1 MCCFSREVES
11 VTDTKIFARDSTS
24 PLQFLV
30 YEMVYSSSQDLAMIL
45 PLPVPAQTP
54 ENGVR
59 FINLEKYPTFFSAL
73 ESGFPRPRSVSGFAL
88 GGGEVKSA
96 ASPLAVVEVGSYQ
109 ASFVPKVSDFS
120 RLDERF
126 RLPTS
131 VWSMLPQYKNYGF
144 AVFKLKKESNKPH
157 PMAFEF
163 PRANPL
169 QLFFPTIHIH
179 DGQVHAKAEFD
190 HTLYAQFSRGH
201 RIVPQLWKESP
212 QPAGMFMNIAK
223 CEGLLEKGAHAY
235 KRTIHGMQKNEDI
248 VA

>member
-1 MCCFSREVES
+1 MCCFSRDVES
-11 VTDTKIFARDSTS
+11 VTDTRIFARDSTS

-30 YEMVYSSSQDLAMIL
+30 YEMVYSASQDLAMIL
-45 PLPVPAQTP
+45 PIPVPARTP

-59 FINLEKYPTFFSAL
+59 FISLEKYPTFFADL
-73 ESGFPRPRSVSGFAL
+73 DSGFPKPKTSRNLLSF
-88 GGGEVKSA
+88 GGDQPA
-96 ASPLAVVEVGSYQ
+96 ASPLAVVEVGAYE
-109 ASFVPKVSDFS
+109 ASFVPKVADFS

-126 RLPTS
+126 RLPTT
-131 VWSMLPQYKNYGF
+131 VWNMLPQYKMFGF
-144 AVFKLKKESNKPH
+144 AVFKLKKETQKPH

-163 PRANPL
+163 PRVNPR

-201 RIVPQLWKESP
+201 RIAPQLWNESP
-212 QPAGMFMNIAK
+212 QPAGMFMNMPK

-235 KRTIHGMQKNEDI
+235 KRTIRGTQKNEDV

>member
-11 VTDTKIFARDSTS
+11 VTDTKIFARESTS
-24 PLQFLV
+24 PMQFLV
-30 YEMVYSSSQDLAMIL
+30 YEMVYSATQDLAMIL
-45 PLPVPAQTP
+45 PIPVPAQTP

-59 FINLEKYPTFFSAL
+59 FISLEKYPAFFRDL
-73 ESGFPRPRSVSGFAL
+73 DSGFPKPKASRGTFSF
-88 GGGEVKSA
+88 GGDKSA
-96 ASPLAVVEVGSYQ
+96 AAPKLAVVEVGSYE
-109 ASFVPKVSDFS
+109 ASFVPKVADFA

-131 VWSMLPQYKNYGF
+131 VWNMLPQYKTFGF
-144 AVFKLKKESNKPH
+144 AVFKLKKEAQKPH

-163 PRANPL
+163 LRANPR

-179 DGQVHAKAEFD
+179 DGQVHAKADFD
-190 HTLYAQFSRGH
+190 HTLYAQFDRGH
-201 RIVPQLWKESP
+201 RIAPQQWKESP
-212 QPAGMFMNIAK
+212 QPAGMFMNIPK

-235 KRTIHGMQKNEDI
+235 KRTIRGTQKNEDI